1 MFLIK
6 FFLAWMIPDV
16 PKDVLARIKREKLMT
31 VKILHDFELNKLKEN
46 LRLSSTS
53 SDFDRHFAIKESK
66 ANLAEST
73 TYLTQWTRVGCL
85 SGFTVYLDLEPEARS
100 HVSFT
105 LSSSSSFFFLT
116 QSFCTLLWRPL
127 YSFMEVG
134 RTALCFTGW
143 TLPRYCFWD
152 SINDC

>member
-73 TYLTQWTRVGCL
+73 TYLTQWTSGWLPVWLHSL
-85 SGFTVYLDLEPEARS
+85 SRFGARS
-100 HVSFT
+100 QKPCVFYP
-105 LSSSSSFFFLT
+105 FFFFFFFFFN
-116 QSFCTLLWRPL
+116 SEFL
-127 YSFMEVG
+127 YTFMEAFVQLHG
-134 RTALCFTGW
+134 GW
-143 TLPRYCFWD
+143 KNSSLLHWLDPP
-152 SINDC
+152 

>member
-1 MFLIK
+1 
-6 FFLAWMIPDV
+6 MIPDV

-46 LRLSSTS
+46 LRLSSAS

-73 TYLTQWTRVGCL
+73 TYLTQWASGWLPVWLHSL
-85 SGFTVYLDLEPEARS
+85 SGFGARS
-100 HVSFT
+100 HKPCVFYPFFFFFSF
-105 LSSSSSFFFLT
+105 FFFLT

-134 RTALCFTGW
+134 RTAVCFTGW